1 MTWCRRVLALSA
13 RTAARHWGIV
23 LLLACGAALR
33 VATMLAYWPALVYI
47 DTPRYLGNFA
57 LGIDP
62 LGYEFLFTKP
72 LLLIHAGLGGIAVL
86 QHVLGL
92 AMGAALYLLVVRH
105 GKARWLGVLAAAPVL
120 LDSYQLQAE
129 QLIMSDVFFEALICA
144 ALVIL
149 AWPGSRHRVLTRVV
163 VAAALLG
170 LATTVRQIGEL
181 ALIPL
186 LAYAILSRRQPASRH
201 NAEPDSRPAEPASRP
216 SKKARARLALA
227 ALGVFAVPVLGYMT
241 LSATTMGGGFNLSN
255 TSNRYLYARLA
266 DAADCATLR
275 LPAADRALCPGGPAL
290 GIDGLANDD
299 ASPFHTASSAQVS
312 QFNHAVLTQ
321 QPLRVVGDIAADAV
335 KVFALTKDG
344 TPGDPPIANW
354 QFQPAYPVFQ
364 PAYRLA
370 FGSASK
376 PQADPVLAP
385 ALRAYQLHGGFT
397 PGPLLLVFGL
407 TALFG
412 AFDPRSSRRVRAT
425 AALGAALALT
435 IVGGADFYEFSWR
448 YQLPLLIVLPPA
460 GVLGAAAVAGTMKRC
475 TRTRLRLNLK
485 SAPWPAVSST
495 PIPGSGSA
503 GTKSSAP
510 TGPAARMPLSSATTS
525 H

>member
-23 LLLACGAALR
+23 LLLACGTALR
-33 VATMLAYWPALVYI
+33 IATMMAYWPALVYI

-72 LLLIHAGLGGIAVL
+72 LLLLHAGLGAIAVA
-86 QHVLGL
+86 QHLLGL
-92 AMGAALYLLVVRH
+92 AMGAALYLLVIRH
-105 GKARWLGVLAAAPVL
+105 GRARWLGVLAAAPVL

-129 QLIMSDVFFEALICA
+129 QMIMSDVFFEALICA

-149 AWPGSRHRVLTRVV
+149 AWPGSRRRVLTRVL

-186 LAYAILSRRQPASRH
+186 LAYAVLSRRQPASG
-201 NAEPDSRPAEPASRP
+201 PAEPGSRP
-216 SKKARARLALA
+216 SKRARGKLALA

-241 LSATTMGGGFNLSN
+241 LSATAMHDGFQLSN

-290 GIDGLANDD
+290 GIDALANDD
-299 ASPFHTASSAQVS
+299 TSPFHTATHAQVS

-321 QPLRVVGDIAADAV
+321 QPLRVLGDITGDAV
-335 KVFALTKDG
+335 KVFALTKD
-344 TPGDPPIANW
+344 TSPGDPPLAYW
-354 QFQPAYPVFQ
+354 QFQTTYPVFQ
-364 PAYRLA
+364 PAYRMA
-370 FGSASK
+370 FGPGSAQ

-385 ALRAYQLHGGFT
+385 ALRAYQLHGGYT

-407 TALFG
+407 TAVFG

-435 IVGGADFYEFSWR
+435 LVGGADFYEFSWR

-460 GVLGAAAVAGTMKRC
+460 GVLGAVAVAGTMKRC
-475 TRTRLRLNLK
+475 IRTRLRLNLK
-485 SAPWPAVSST
+485 SALWLAASSM

-503 GTKSSAP
+503 RTKSSAP
-510 TGPAARMPLSSATTS
+510 TAPAARMPSSSGTTS
-525 H
+525 R